1 MYVNVYTYENDIP
14 QRLLTC
20 QTSASIPQFDTQTYM
35 AISSGGTWQRI
46 SVPKSGKDVSGESI
60 FLLAGNL
67 EHWWPSTP
75 WKINMEPANQ
85 PFRSENH
92 LPNHHFQ
99 VQAVHLSRV
108 HFSETC
114 LKLNGEAYPRHITPG
129 QCSTNPP
136 VGQAIFWAK
145 IIRHEGASYLV
156 DIFTSELGDQW
167 HHHIP
172 PWQPLGK
179 TRD

>member
-99 VQAVHLSRV
+99 VQAVHLPGCIFRKHAWSSMGKHIHGILRLA
-108 HFSETC
+108 SAQPT
-114 LKLNGEAYPRHITPG
+114 PRLDKRFFG
-129 QCSTNPP
+129 QKSSGTKVP
-136 VGQAIFWAK
+136 VTW
-145 IIRHEGASYLV
+145 
-156 DIFTSELGDQW
+156 
-167 HHHIP
+167 
-172 PWQPLGK
+172 
-179 TRD
+179 